1 MTSDEERRA
10 ADEND
15 GAPLH
20 YSPRTSE
27 PPQSKGSL
35 LSPARL
41 TQLVI
46 ELIFLMLGAL
56 VMWLGASGRIYIEDR
71 RHSILWLAISIGVML
86 WGLLALAKPG
96 QWWMKWQ
103 KWNRGGSLVVLGL
116 LMVAIS
122 RVPFLW
128 VGKLLTVCGVVLIL
142 RGILGSVLILKPR

>member
-1 MTSDEERRA
+1 MMSDEERRA

-15 GAPLH
+15 APLH
-20 YSPRTSE
+20 YSPRTGE
-27 PPQSKGSL
+27 PPPSKGSI

-46 ELIFLMLGAL
+46 ELIFLMLGTL
-56 VMWLGASGRIYIEDR
+56 VMWLGASGHIYFDR
-71 RHSILWLAISIGVML
+71 RSIGWLAISIGVML